1 MPITSL
7 KFRTGINKET
17 TSYSNKGG
25 WNDCDLV
32 RFRFGYPEKLGG
44 WEKYTSVTFL
54 GTSRSLH
61 AWANLQGNN
70 YLGIG
75 TEKKFYIEES
85 QGYNDITPLR
95 RRVINGVVV
104 FDLGGLEVISLVSG
118 VAGTTGLGAPET
130 DDAGNPTF
138 ISASGGSDVSVQ
150 YPVKS
155 TNPENNLRILG
166 TTSVGT
172 VTVETVQRPVSAN
185 LFATGQV
192 GTVTVEDTRNE
203 TIEVG

>member
-1 MPITSL
+1 VPITSL
-7 KFRTGINKET
+7 KFRPGINKET

-44 WEKYTSVTFL
+44 WEKYSGSTFL

-61 AWANLQGNN
+61 AWANLEGNK
-70 YLGIG
+70 YLGLG
-75 TEKKFYIEES
+75 TELKFYIEES

-95 RRVINGVVV
+95 RKVVSGEVI
-104 FDLGGLEVISLVSG
+104 FDLGGLTVTAATSG
-118 VAGTTGLGAPET
+118 NAGTIQLGTVVVDPEQV
-130 DDAGNPTF
+130 
-138 ISASGGSDVSVQ
+138 VS
-150 YPVKS
+150 VKS

-166 TTSVGT
+166 TTAVGT
-172 VTVETVQRPVSAN
+172 VTVEAIQRPITAN
-185 LFATGQV
+185 LFATGQI

-203 TIEVG
+203 TISVG

>member
-7 KFRTGINKET
+7 KFRPGINKET

-44 WEKYTSVTFL
+44 WEKYSISTFL

-61 AWANLQGNN
+61 AWANLEGNK
-70 YLGIG
+70 YLGLG
-75 TEKKFYIEES
+75 TELKFYIEES

-95 RRVINGVVV
+95 RKVVSGEVV
-104 FDLGGLEVISLVSG
+104 FDLGGLTVTAATSG
-118 VAGTTGLGAPET
+118 NAGTSELGTVVVDPEQV
-130 DDAGNPTF
+130 
-138 ISASGGSDVSVQ
+138 VSVR
-150 YPVKS
+150 S

-166 TTSVGT
+166 TTAVGT
-172 VTVETVQRPVSAN
+172 VTVEAIQRPITAN
-185 LFATGQV
+185 LFATGQI

-203 TIEVG
+203 TISVG

>member
-7 KFRTGINKET
+7 KFRPGINKET

-25 WNDCDLV
+25 WNDCDKV
-32 RFRFGYPEKLGG
+32 RFRFGFPEKLGG
-44 WEKYTSVTFL
+44 WEKYSGSTFL

-70 YLGIG
+70 YLGLG
-75 TEKKFYIEES
+75 TEIKFYIEES

-95 RRVINGVVV
+95 RKVVSGEVV
-104 FDLGGLEVISLVSG
+104 FDLGGLTVTAATSG
-118 VAGTTGLGAPET
+118 NAGTSELGTVVVDPEQV
-130 DDAGNPTF
+130 
-138 ISASGGSDVSVQ
+138 VSVR
-150 YPVKS
+150 S

-166 TTSVGT
+166 TTAVGT
-172 VTVETVQRPVSAN
+172 VTVEAIQRPITAN
-185 LFATGQV
+185 LFATGQI

-203 TIEVG
+203 TISVG

>member
-7 KFRTGINKET
+7 KFRPGINKET

-44 WEKYTSVTFL
+44 WEKYSTNTFL
-54 GTSRSLH
+54 GVSRSLH
-61 AWANLQGNN
+61 AWANLQGNK
-70 YLGIG
+70 YLGVG
-75 TEKKFYIEES
+75 TEIKFYIEES
-85 QGYNDITPLR
+85 ETFKDITPLR
-95 RRVINGVVV
+95 RKVQDGKVIFDINGNEVA
-104 FDLGGLEVISLVSG
+104 FDVDG

-130 DDAGNPTF
+130 DGAGDPTF
-138 ISASGGSDVSVQ
+138 ISASGGSSINSI

-166 TTSVGT
+166 ITSVGT
-172 VTVETVQRPVSAN
+172 VNVETVQRPVSAN

-203 TIEVG
+203 TISVG